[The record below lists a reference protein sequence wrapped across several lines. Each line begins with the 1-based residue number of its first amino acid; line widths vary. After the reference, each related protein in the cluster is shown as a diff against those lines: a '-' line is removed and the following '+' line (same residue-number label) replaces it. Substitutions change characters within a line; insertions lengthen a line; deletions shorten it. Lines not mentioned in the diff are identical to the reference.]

1 MILPYRSAADL
12 TPNQIQ
18 NLGPTHV
25 FAYSELR
32 HELPTDSRTRVPLDR
47 YVKASFSID
56 ETCDVRIQP
65 FLLID
70 RTCRIVTFLAV
81 YDPRAYDPGVMATTF
96 RGRVAQDASGFSS
109 K

>member
-18 NLGPTHV
+18 DLGPTHV
-25 FAYSELR
+25 LAYSELR